1 MMELSDLIGPESVL
15 PAVKASGRKQLF
27 QEICAKARE
36 VHGLE
41 QRRVVEG
48 LMEREKLGSTAMGAG
63 IAIPHARLEG
73 LERIIGFFVR
83 LERPLDFEAADGLG
97 VDLVFT
103 LLVPE
108 WSGTDHLR
116 ALAKV
121 SRLLRNGDVCGKLR
135 ATTDRDA
142 LYSLLINQEHSQAA

>member
-1 MMELSDLIGPESVL
+1 MQLSDLIGPDCVL
-15 PAVKASGRKQLF
+15 PSVKSAGKKQLF

-41 QRRVVEG
+41 HRRVVEG
-48 LMEREKLGSTAMGAG
+48 LMEREKLGSTAMGNG
-63 IAIPHARLEG
+63 IAIPHARIEDLDK
-73 LERIIGFFVR
+73 IVGFFAR

-97 VDLVFT
+97 VDLVFA

-108 WSGTDHLR
+108 GSGTDHLR

-121 SRLLRNGDVCGKLR
+121 SRLLRDSETCAKLR
-135 ATTDRDA
+135 ATADADA
-142 LYSLLINQEHSQAA
+142 LYALLTEQATSQAA

>member
-1 MMELSDLIGPESVL
+1 MDISDLIGPDCVL
-15 PAVKASGRKQLF
+15 PSVKAGGRKQLF

-48 LMEREKLGSTAMGAG
+48 LMEREKLGSTAMGSG
-63 IAIPHARLEG
+63 IAIPHARIDG
-73 LERIIGFFVR
+73 LEKIVGFFVR

-108 WSGTDHLR
+108 GSGTDHLR

-121 SRLLRNGDVCGKLR
+121 SRLLRGGEICSKLR
-135 ATTDRDA
+135 ATADRDA
-142 LYSLLINQEHSQAA
+142 LYALLTTAEQSQAA